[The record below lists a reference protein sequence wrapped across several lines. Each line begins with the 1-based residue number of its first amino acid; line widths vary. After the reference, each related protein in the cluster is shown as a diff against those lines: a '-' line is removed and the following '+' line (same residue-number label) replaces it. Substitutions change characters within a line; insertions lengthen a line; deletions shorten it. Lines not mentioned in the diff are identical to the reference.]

1 MFVHYRTEGFILK
14 KTGQAEANLFLI
26 VYTEKF
32 GKIKILAR
40 SVRKISSK
48 LKSFIEIFD
57 LSEIEFIQ
65 GKNYKTLTDAI
76 LITRFKDSRKNL
88 LKLSISFK
96 IVDLLDK
103 LIKGEEKDEK
113 VWLLLK
119 ETFEKLNELKDNLK
133 IESVYYY
140 FFWNLVYLLG
150 YQPELY
156 YCTDCQ
162 KKLLAETNYFD
173 SAKTRIICQNCLKKV
188 KLETREISS
197 ETIKILRIILE
208 KNKQTFFK
216 LKIEKSYLKQL
227 EQVSDYYFSQILKQ
241 N

>member
-1 MFVHYRTEGFILK
+1 MFIHYRTEGFILK
-14 KTGQAEANLFLI
+14 KTGQDEANYLLT

-48 LKSFIEIFD
+48 LKSFIEVFD

-65 GKNYKTLTDAI
+65 GKSYKTLTDAI

-96 IVDLLDK
+96 IADVLDK
-103 LIKGEEKDEK
+103 LIKQEEKDEK

-119 ETFEKLNELKDNLK
+119 ETFEQLNELKDDFK
-133 IESVYYY
+133 IECVYYY
-140 FFWNLVYLLG
+140 FFWNLICLLG

-156 YCTDCQ
+156 YCNNCQ
-162 KKLLAETNYFD
+162 KKLLSEKNYVN
-173 SAKTRIICQNCLKKV
+173 SAKIKIICQNCLKKV

-197 ETIKILRIILE
+197 ETIKILRIIFK
-208 KNKQTFFK
+208 KNKQIFFK
-216 LKIEKSYLKQL
+216 LKIEKNHLKQL
-227 EQVSDYYFSQILKQ
+227 KQISDCYFSEILKQ